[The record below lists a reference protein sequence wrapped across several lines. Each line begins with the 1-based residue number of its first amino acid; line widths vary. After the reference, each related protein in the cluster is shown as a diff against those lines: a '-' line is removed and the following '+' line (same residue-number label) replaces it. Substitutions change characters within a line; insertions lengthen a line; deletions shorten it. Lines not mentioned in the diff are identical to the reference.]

1 MSGAVGT
8 GLSEQHTAR
17 APMPVPSSADA
28 ALWRADPHKVLM
40 GFFISSESFFFVSL
54 IVTYITFHGSTG
66 PQAKDVLDVPL
77 TGLFSIALFAS
88 SGTLYLAERGLHRRN
103 GAQLRLWLLV
113 TIALGAIFIAGQAY
127 EYHHLIDEGVTISSG
142 LFGTTFFTLTGFHGL
157 HVIIG
162 LIALGI
168 IAVLTFKG
176 DFDRGN
182 EMPLTTAG
190 LYWHF
195 VDAVWVVVFS
205 VVYLWTLVS

>member
-1 MSGAVGT
+1 
-8 GLSEQHTAR
+8 
-17 APMPVPSSADA
+17 
-28 ALWRADPHKVLM
+28 
-40 GFFISSESFFFVSL
+40 
-54 IVTYITFHGSTG
+54 
-66 PQAKDVLDVPL
+66 
-77 TGLFSIALFAS
+77 
-88 SGTLYLAERGLHRRN
+88 
-103 GAQLRLWLLV
+103 WLLV

-162 LIALGI
+162 LVALSI
-168 IAVLTFKG
+168 LAALTFAG
-176 DFDRGN
+176 DFDEGN

>member
-1 MSGAVGT
+1 MSGAASA
-8 GLSEQHTAR
+8 GLSEQQAR
-17 APMPVPSSADA
+17 APMPVPSGADA
-28 ALWRADPHKVLM
+28 ALARTDPHKLLM
-40 GFFISSESFFFVSL
+40 GFFISSESFFFLSL
-54 IVTYITFHGSTG
+54 IVTYITFHGATG

-88 SGTLYLAERGLHRRN
+88 SGTLYLAERGMHRGNR
-103 GAQLRLWLLV
+103 AQLRLWLLV

-127 EYHHLIDEGVTISSG
+127 EYHHLIDEGVTISSN

-162 LIALGI
+162 LVALSI
-168 IAVLTFKG
+168 LAVLTFAG
-176 DFDRGN
+176 DFDQGN
-182 EMPLTTAG
+182 EMPVTTAG